1 MNHSQITRSFKEEAL
16 RLGFIGVTI
25 AQAQKLDPE
34 AKKLE
39 DWLNGGNHGEMSY
52 MENHFD
58 MRIDPRE
65 LVPGAKSVVSLMYNY
80 FNPEKQ
86 DVSAPEISMYAYG
99 RDYHKVVKKKLKAL
113 YQWMHDNVGDINGRY
128 FVDSAPVMERDW
140 AKRSG
145 LGWVGKNTLLINPKK
160 GSYFFLAEIIC
171 DVTFVYDEPIS
182 DHCGTCKRCI
192 DACPTEAISPEGY
205 LMDGSR
211 CISYLTIEL
220 KEDIP
225 TEFKGKMANWMYG
238 CDICQQVCPWNK
250 FSTKHSEPDFLPKDE
265 VLQMTKEEWLDLDE
279 LAFDRLFNGSAIK
292 RTKYKGLKRNINFL
306 KE

>member
-1 MNHSQITRSFKEEAL
+1 MNHSQITRSFKEQAL

-182 DHCGTCKRCI
+182 DHCGTCRRCI